1 MSQASAKIILTEE
14 EGELNTIQIIERNYF
29 REKMIQ

>member
-14 EGELNTIQIIERNYF
+14 EGELNTIQIIERYN
-29 REKMIQ
+29 EQIGIE